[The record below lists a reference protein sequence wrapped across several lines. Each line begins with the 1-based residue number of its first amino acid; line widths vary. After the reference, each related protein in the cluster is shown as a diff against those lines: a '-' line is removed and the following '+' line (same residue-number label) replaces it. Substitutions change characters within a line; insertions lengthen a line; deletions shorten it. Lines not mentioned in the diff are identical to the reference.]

1 MEITYKSKFHGNA
14 YLSHQSVESPRMNPC
29 IKSILATAIAASAA
43 LTPANAGQ
51 LKITVDS
58 ARHVVIIPAVE
69 GGADVAVAVIDR
81 SIGVPDT
88 TVTIASQLL
97 MQNDLRGHVEDAA
110 WYLRTPRREADPAA
124 DALML
129 TQGWTRYDMPAA
141 IRGEINDSLPY
152 PLEIGAQLDGVI
164 RSKWRGKP
172 LAGVMANVLAPRMAD
187 GASAVT
193 DSLGRFHITG
203 IEWADGTYFVI
214 GAVNKKGY
222 FEENIYPDFDSYP
235 EVTALP
241 QKQSYA
247 SAESEEEQSAEEYIA
262 RIKSSIQGMHVA
274 LQEVVVH
281 GKSRHK
287 GENIIER
294 LSYMTVRPGEDDN
307 IICYADAVAN
317 VPGINIVGNI
327 LMHHQVPVSIWVD
340 GRYIGYYADEAK
352 ILRNLIRGNFTPP
365 KRSGNV
371 AISSQSGQISNTPSS
386 FGGGLQYRGLGV
398 YSANMAANALN
409 GGSSASGKSP
419 NDVYD
424 VNNEENRISLADL
437 EAMYPYLDNE
447 SVSYIPPHLAILFKP
462 GIGNVMDKTGGILSI
477 NTKNSHK
484 FRRKLPREFKL
495 ITPLG
500 YQRHKKFYTPAYTPE
515 SVTEEPTGATLQWLP
530 AVDLTQS
537 VELPIP
543 ANISLSDI
551 AVAVEGLTPQGSVI
565 SN

>member
-110 WYLRTPRREADPAA
+110 WYLRAPRREADPAA

-172 LAGVMANVLAPRMAD
+172 LAGVTANVLAPRMAD
-187 GASAVT
+187 GASAMT

-203 IEWADGTYFVI
+203 IEWPDGTYFVI

-241 QKQSYA
+241 QKQLRT
-247 SAESEEEQSAEEYIA
+247 SAESDEKQSSEEYIA

-340 GRYIGYYADEAK
+340 GRYIGYYTDPAQT
-352 ILRNLIRGNFTPP
+352 LRNIMGSNNGG
-365 KRSGNV
+365 SD
-371 AISSQSGQISNTPSS
+371 ISQSQNNGKFSRTPT
-386 FGGGLQYRGLGV
+386 YRGLGV
-398 YSANMAANALN
+398 YSANMAANAL
-409 GGSSASGKSP
+409 SGNSMSLRTSP
-419 NDVYD
+419 N
-424 VNNEENRISLADL
+424 NTENQTYENKISLADL

-447 SVSYIPPHLAILFKP
+447 SVSYVPPHLAVLFSP
-462 GIGNVMDKTGGILSI
+462 GMGNVMDKTGGILSI
-477 NTKNSHK
+477 NTKNTRK
-484 FRRKLPREFKL
+484 FRHKLPKEFKL

-500 YQRHKKFYTPAYTPE
+500 YQRRKKFYTPAYTPK
-515 SVTEEPTGATLQWLP
+515 SITEEPTGATLQWLP

-543 ANISLSDI
+543 ANISPSDI

>member
-110 WYLRTPRREADPAA
+110 WYLRAPRREADPAA

-172 LAGVMANVLAPRMAD
+172 LAGVTANVLAPRMAD
-187 GASAVT
+187 GASAMT

-203 IEWADGTYFVI
+203 IEWPDGTYFVI

-241 QKQSYA
+241 QKQLRT
-247 SAESEEEQSAEEYIA
+247 SAESDEKQSSEEYIA

-340 GRYIGYYADEAK
+340 GRYIGYYTDPAQT
-352 ILRNLIRGNFTPP
+352 LRNIMGSNNGG
-365 KRSGNV
+365 SD
-371 AISSQSGQISNTPSS
+371 ISQSQNNGKFSRTPT
-386 FGGGLQYRGLGV
+386 YRGLGV
-398 YSANMAANALN
+398 YSANMAANAL
-409 GGSSASGKSP
+409 SGNSMSLRTSP
-419 NDVYD
+419 N
-424 VNNEENRISLADL
+424 NTENQTYENKISLADL

-447 SVSYIPPHLAILFKP
+447 SVSYVPPHLAVLFSP
-462 GIGNVMDKTGGILSI
+462 GMGNVMDKTGGILSI
-477 NTKNSHK
+477 NTKNTRK
-484 FRRKLPREFKL
+484 FRHKLPKEFKL

-500 YQRHKKFYTPAYTPE
+500 YQRRKKFYTPAYTPK
-515 SVTEEPTGATLQWLP
+515 SITEEPTGATLQWLP

-543 ANISLSDI
+543 ANISPSDI
-551 AVAVEGLTPQGSVI
+551 AVAVEGLTPQGSFI

>member
-110 WYLRTPRREADPAA
+110 WYLRAPRREADPAA

-172 LAGVMANVLAPRMAD
+172 LAGVTANVLAPRMAD

-241 QKQSYA
+241 QKQLRT
-247 SAESEEEQSAEEYIA
+247 SAESDEKQSSEEYIA

-340 GRYIGYYADEAK
+340 GRYIGYYTDPAQT
-352 ILRNLIRGNFTPP
+352 LRNIMGSNNGG
-365 KRSGNV
+365 SD
-371 AISSQSGQISNTPSS
+371 ISQSQNNGKFSRTPT
-386 FGGGLQYRGLGV
+386 YRGLGV
-398 YSANMAANALN
+398 YSANMAANAL
-409 GGSSASGKSP
+409 SGNSMSLRTSP
-419 NDVYD
+419 N
-424 VNNEENRISLADL
+424 NTENQTYENKISLADL

-447 SVSYIPPHLAILFKP
+447 SVSYVPPHLAVLFSP
-462 GIGNVMDKTGGILSI
+462 GMGNVMDKTGGILSI
-477 NTKNSHK
+477 NTKNTRK
-484 FRRKLPREFKL
+484 FRHKLPKEFKL

-500 YQRHKKFYTPAYTPE
+500 YQRRKKFYTPAYTPK
-515 SVTEEPTGATLQWLP
+515 SITEEPTGATLQWLP

-543 ANISLSDI
+543 ANISPSDI

>member
-110 WYLRTPRREADPAA
+110 WYLRAPRREADPAA

-172 LAGVMANVLAPRMAD
+172 LAGVTANVLAPRMAD

-241 QKQSYA
+241 QKQLRT
-247 SAESEEEQSAEEYIA
+247 SAESDEKQSSEEYIA

-340 GRYIGYYADEAK
+340 GRYIGYYTDPAQT
-352 ILRNLIRGNFTPP
+352 LRNIMGSNNGG
-365 KRSGNV
+365 SD
-371 AISSQSGQISNTPSS
+371 ISQSQNNGKFSRTPT
-386 FGGGLQYRGLGV
+386 YRGLGV
-398 YSANMAANALN
+398 YSANMAANAL
-409 GGSSASGKSP
+409 SGNSMSLRTSP
-419 NDVYD
+419 N
-424 VNNEENRISLADL
+424 NTENQTYENKISLADL

-447 SVSYIPPHLAILFKP
+447 SVSYVPPHLAVLFSP
-462 GIGNVMDKTGGILSI
+462 GMGNVMDKTGGILSI
-477 NTKNSHK
+477 NTKNTRK
-484 FRRKLPREFKL
+484 FRHKLPKEFKL

-543 ANISLSDI
+543 ANISPSDI

>member
-1 MEITYKSKFHGNA
+1 MKKVIPAIIAVVFTLMDVGA
-14 YLSHQSVESPRMNPC
+14 VTRIQCR
-29 IKSILATAIAASAA
+29 IDTA
-43 LTPANAGQ
+43 
-51 LKITVDS
+51 
-58 ARHVVIIPAVE
+58 RRVVVIPAVE

-97 MQNDLRGHVEDAA
+97 MQSDLRGHVEDAA
-110 WYLRTPRREADPAA
+110 WYLRAPRREAGPAA

-172 LAGVMANVLAPRMAD
+172 LAGVTANVLAPRMAD
-187 GASAVT
+187 GASAMT

-203 IEWADGTYFVI
+203 IEWPDGTYFVI

-340 GRYIGYYADEAK
+340 GRYIGYYADMTK
-352 ILRNLIRGNFTPP
+352 SLRNVIRGNFLPP
-365 KRSGNV
+365 KRSGNT
-371 AISSQSGQISNTPSS
+371 AINSQSGQSSNSPSS
-386 FGGGLQYRGLGV
+386 GSGLKYRGLGV
-398 YSANMAANALN
+398 YSANMSANALK

-447 SVSYIPPHLAILFKP
+447 SVSYIPPHLAVLFKP

-543 ANISLSDI
+543 ANISPSDI

>member
-1 MEITYKSKFHGNA
+1 MKK
-14 YLSHQSVESPRMNPC
+14 V
-29 IKSILATAIAASAA
+29 ILAIIASVFVLTDVGAVTRIQCRIDTA
-43 LTPANAGQ
+43 
-51 LKITVDS
+51 
-58 ARHVVIIPAVE
+58 RRVVVIPAVE

-97 MQNDLRGHVEDAA
+97 MQSDLRGHVEDAA
-110 WYLRTPRREADPAA
+110 WYLRTPRREAGPAA

-172 LAGVMANVLAPRMAD
+172 LAGVTANVLAPRMAD

-247 SAESEEEQSAEEYIA
+247 SAESDDEQSAEEYIA

-307 IICYADAVAN
+307 ILCYADAVAN

-340 GRYIGYYADEAK
+340 GRYIGYYADMTK
-352 ILRNLIRGNFTPP
+352 SLRNVIRGNFLPP
-365 KRSGNV
+365 KRSGNT
-371 AISSQSGQISNTPSS
+371 AINSQSGQSSNSPSS
-386 FGGGLQYRGLGV
+386 GSGLKYRGLGV
-398 YSANMAANALN
+398 YSANMAANALK

-543 ANISLSDI
+543 ANISPSDI

>member
-110 WYLRTPRREADPAA
+110 WYLRAPRREADPAA

-172 LAGVMANVLAPRMAD
+172 LAGVTANVLAPRMAD
-187 GASAVT
+187 GASAMT

-241 QKQSYA
+241 QKQLRT
-247 SAESEEEQSAEEYIA
+247 SAESDEKQSSEEYIA

-307 IICYADAVAN
+307 ILCYADAVAN

-340 GRYIGYYADEAK
+340 GRYIGYYTDPAQT
-352 ILRNLIRGNFTPP
+352 LRNIMGSNNGG
-365 KRSGNV
+365 SD
-371 AISSQSGQISNTPSS
+371 ISQSQNNGKFSRTPT
-386 FGGGLQYRGLGV
+386 YRGLGV
-398 YSANMAANALN
+398 YSANMAANAL
-409 GGSSASGKSP
+409 SGNSMSLRTSP
-419 NDVYD
+419 N
-424 VNNEENRISLADL
+424 NTENQTYENKISLADL

-447 SVSYIPPHLAILFKP
+447 SVSYVPPHLAVLFSP
-462 GIGNVMDKTGGILSI
+462 GMGNVMDKTGGILSI
-477 NTKNSHK
+477 NTKNTRK
-484 FRRKLPREFKL
+484 FRHKLPKEFKL

-500 YQRHKKFYTPAYTPE
+500 YQRRKKFYTPAYTPK
-515 SVTEEPTGATLQWLP
+515 SITEEPTGATLQWLP

-543 ANISLSDI
+543 ANISPSDI

>member
-1 MEITYKSKFHGNA
+1 
-14 YLSHQSVESPRMNPC
+14 MNPC

-81 SIGVPDT
+81 NIGVPDT

-110 WYLRTPRREADPAA
+110 WYLRAPRREADPAA

-172 LAGVMANVLAPRMAD
+172 LAGVTANVLAPRMAD

-241 QKQSYA
+241 QKQLRT
-247 SAESEEEQSAEEYIA
+247 SAESDEKQSSEEYIA

-340 GRYIGYYADEAK
+340 GRYIGYYTDPAQT
-352 ILRNLIRGNFTPP
+352 LRNIMGSNNGG
-365 KRSGNV
+365 SD
-371 AISSQSGQISNTPSS
+371 ISQSQNNGKFSRTPT
-386 FGGGLQYRGLGV
+386 YRGLGV
-398 YSANMAANALN
+398 YSANMAANAL
-409 GGSSASGKSP
+409 SGNSMSLRTSP
-419 NDVYD
+419 N
-424 VNNEENRISLADL
+424 NTENQTYENKISLADL

-447 SVSYIPPHLAILFKP
+447 SVSYVPPHLAVLFSP
-462 GIGNVMDKTGGILSI
+462 GMGNVMDKTGGILSI
-477 NTKNSHK
+477 NTKNTRK
-484 FRRKLPREFKL
+484 FRHKLPKEFKL

-500 YQRHKKFYTPAYTPE
+500 YQRRKKFYTPAYTPK
-515 SVTEEPTGATLQWLP
+515 SITEEPTGATLQWLP

-543 ANISLSDI
+543 ANISPSDI

>member
-1 MEITYKSKFHGNA
+1 MENHLQSAIHGKCPHTH
-14 YLSHQSVESPRMNPC
+14 LSVEFLRMNPY

-51 LKITVDS
+51 LKIMVDS

-69 GGADVAVAVIDR
+69 GGADVAV
-81 SIGVPDT
+81 SIVDGRISSPDT

-97 MQNDLRGHVEDAA
+97 LQSDLRGHVEDAA

-172 LAGVMANVLAPRMAD
+172 LAGVIANVLAPRMAD

-203 IEWADGTYFVI
+203 IEWADSTFFVI
-214 GAVNKKGY
+214 SAMNSKGKL
-222 FEENIYPDFDSYP
+222 EENIHPEFDSYP

-241 QKQSYA
+241 QKQLRT
-247 SAESEEEQSAEEYIA
+247 SAESDEKQSSEEYIA
-262 RIKSSIQGMHVA
+262 RIKSSTQGMHVA

-281 GKSRHK
+281 GKSSHK

-340 GRYIGYYADEAK
+340 GRYIGYYIDPKQIVQNIFGNGNSDWINRENNKILQSKNDNGGNSVTSSSKPLIYKGLGEYSAK
-352 ILRNLIRGNFTPP
+352 I
-365 KRSGNV
+365 
-371 AISSQSGQISNTPSS
+371 AE
-386 FGGGLQYRGLGV
+386 
-398 YSANMAANALN
+398 NALN
-409 GGSSASGKSP
+409 SNNTRTASSDNS
-419 NDVYD
+419 
-424 VNNEENRISLADL
+424 ENSNHSDRISLSEL
-437 EAMYPYLDNE
+437 ESMYPFLNNE
-447 SVSYIPPHLAILFKP
+447 SVSYVPPHLSVLFSP
-462 GIGNVMDKTGGILSI
+462 GGGNIMDKTGGILSI
-477 NTKNSHK
+477 NTKCPGKLH
-484 FRRKLPREFKL
+484 RKLPREFNL

-500 YQRHKKFYTPAYTPE
+500 YQKRKKFYTPAYTLEGIPKDE
-515 SVTEEPTGATLQWLP
+515 TGATLQWLP
-530 AVDLTQS
+530 AIDLTQS
-537 VELPIP
+537 IELPIP
-543 ANISLSDI
+543 VNISPSEI
-551 AVAVEGLTPQGSVI
+551 TVSVEGLTPQGSVI

>member
-29 IKSILATAIAASAA
+29 IKSILATAIAVSAA

-110 WYLRTPRREADPAA
+110 WYLRAPRREADPAA

-172 LAGVMANVLAPRMAD
+172 LAGVTANVLAPRMAD

-203 IEWADGTYFVI
+203 IEWPDGTYFVI

-235 EVTALP
+235 EITALP

-307 IICYADAVAN
+307 ILCYADAVAN

-340 GRYIGYYADEAK
+340 GRYIGYYTDPAQT
-352 ILRNLIRGNFTPP
+352 LRNIMGSNNGG
-365 KRSGNV
+365 SN
-371 AISSQSGQISNTPSS
+371 ISQSQNNGKFSRTPT
-386 FGGGLQYRGLGV
+386 YRGLGV
-398 YSANMAANALN
+398 YSANMAANAL
-409 GGSSASGKSP
+409 SGNSMSLGTSP
-419 NDVYD
+419 N
-424 VNNEENRISLADL
+424 NTENHTYENKISLADL

-447 SVSYIPPHLAILFKP
+447 SVSYVPPHLAVLFNP

-477 NTKNSHK
+477 NTKSSRK
-484 FRRKLPREFKL
+484 FRHKLPKEFKL

-500 YQRHKKFYTPAYTPE
+500 YQKRKKFYTPAYTPE
-515 SVTEEPTGATLQWLP
+515 SITEKPTGATLQWLP

-543 ANISLSDI
+543 ASISPSEI
-551 AVAVEGLTPQGSVI
+551 TVSAEGLTPQGSI
-565 SN
+565 IYN

>member
-1 MEITYKSKFHGNA
+1 
-14 YLSHQSVESPRMNPC
+14 MNPC
-29 IKSILATAIAASAA
+29 IKSILATAIAASTA

-81 SIGVPDT
+81 NIGVPDT

-110 WYLRTPRREADPAA
+110 WYLRAPRREADPAA

-172 LAGVMANVLAPRMAD
+172 LAGVTANVLAPRMAD

-340 GRYIGYYADEAK
+340 GRYIGYYADMTK
-352 ILRNLIRGNFTPP
+352 SLRNVIRGNFLPP
-365 KRSGNV
+365 KRSGNT
-371 AISSQSGQISNTPSS
+371 AINSQSGQSSNSPSS
-386 FGGGLQYRGLGV
+386 GSGLKYRGLGV
-398 YSANMAANALN
+398 YSANMAANALK

-447 SVSYIPPHLAILFKP
+447 SVSYIPPI
-462 GIGNVMDKTGGILSI
+462 
-477 NTKNSHK
+477 
-484 FRRKLPREFKL
+484 
-495 ITPLG
+495 
-500 YQRHKKFYTPAYTPE
+500 
-515 SVTEEPTGATLQWLP
+515 
-530 AVDLTQS
+530 
-537 VELPIP
+537 
-543 ANISLSDI
+543 
-551 AVAVEGLTPQGSVI
+551 
-565 SN
+565 

>member
-1 MEITYKSKFHGNA
+1 MENHLQSAIHGKCPHTH
-14 YLSHQSVESPRMNPC
+14 LSVEFLRMNPH
-29 IKSILATAIAASAA
+29 IKYIIATAIAASAA
-43 LTPANAGQ
+43 LTPANAQQ

-69 GGADVAVAVIDR
+69 GGADVAVTIVDGRI
-81 SIGVPDT
+81 SSPDT

-97 MQNDLRGHVEDAA
+97 MQNDLRGHIEDAA

-172 LAGVMANVLAPRMAD
+172 LAGVTANVLAPRMAD

-203 IEWADGTYFVI
+203 IEWPDGTYFVI
-214 GAVNKKGY
+214 GALNKKGY

-241 QKQSYA
+241 QKQLH
-247 SAESEEEQSAEEYIA
+247 ESSESDAEEYIA

-274 LQEVVVH
+274 LQEVIVH
-281 GKSRHK
+281 GKNRYK

-307 IICYADAVAN
+307 ILCYADAVAN

-340 GRYIGYYADEAK
+340 GRYIGYYADETK
-352 ILRNLIRGNFTPP
+352 ILRNVIRGNFTPP

-371 AISSQSGQISNTPSS
+371 AISSKSGQISNTPSS

-398 YSANMAANALN
+398 YSANMAANALK
-409 GGSSASGKSP
+409 GGTTASGASP
-419 NDVYD
+419 NDVHE

-437 EAMYPYLDNE
+437 EDMYPYLDNA
-447 SVSYIPPHLAILFKP
+447 SVSYIPPHLAVLFKP
-462 GIGNVMDKTGGILSI
+462 GISNITDKTGGILSI

-484 FRRKLPREFKL
+484 FRRKLPKEFKL

-500 YQRHKKFYTPAYTPE
+500 YQKRKKFYTPAYTPE
-515 SVTEEPTGATLQWLP
+515 GIPEEQTGATLHWLP
-530 AVDLTQS
+530 TVDLTQS
-537 VELPIP
+537 IELPIP
-543 ANISLSDI
+543 ANMSPSDVS
-551 AVAVEGLTPQGSVI
+551 VAVEGITPQGAVVSI
-565 SN
+565 TH

>member
-1 MEITYKSKFHGNA
+1 MKK
-14 YLSHQSVESPRMNPC
+14 V
-29 IKSILATAIAASAA
+29 ILAIIASVFVLTDVGAVTRIQCRIDTA
-43 LTPANAGQ
+43 
-51 LKITVDS
+51 
-58 ARHVVIIPAVE
+58 RRVVVIPAVE

-97 MQNDLRGHVEDAA
+97 MQSDLRGHVEDAA
-110 WYLRTPRREADPAA
+110 WYLRTPRREAGPAA

-172 LAGVMANVLAPRMAD
+172 LAGVTANVLAPRMAD

-241 QKQSYA
+241 QKQLRT
-247 SAESEEEQSAEEYIA
+247 SAESDEKQSSEEYIA
-262 RIKSSIQGMHVA
+262 RIKSSTQGMHVA

-281 GKSRHK
+281 GKSSHK

-307 IICYADAVAN
+307 ILCYADAVAN

-340 GRYIGYYADEAK
+340 GRYIGYYIDPKQIVQNIFGNGNSDWINRENNKILQSKNDNGGNSVTSSSKPLIYKGLGEYSAK
-352 ILRNLIRGNFTPP
+352 I
-365 KRSGNV
+365 
-371 AISSQSGQISNTPSS
+371 AE
-386 FGGGLQYRGLGV
+386 
-398 YSANMAANALN
+398 NALN
-409 GGSSASGKSP
+409 SNNTRTASSDNS
-419 NDVYD
+419 
-424 VNNEENRISLADL
+424 ENSNHSDRISLSEL
-437 EAMYPYLDNE
+437 ESMYPFLNNE
-447 SVSYIPPHLAILFKP
+447 SVSYVPPHLSVLFSP
-462 GIGNVMDKTGGILSI
+462 GGGNIMDKTGGILSI
-477 NTKNSHK
+477 NTKCPGKLH
-484 FRRKLPREFKL
+484 RKLPREFNL

-500 YQRHKKFYTPAYTPE
+500 YQKRKKFYTPAYTLEGIPKDD
-515 SVTEEPTGATLQWLP
+515 TGATLQWLP
-530 AVDLTQS
+530 IVDLTQL

-543 ANISLSDI
+543 ANISPSEI
-551 AVAVEGLTPQGSVI
+551 TVSVEGLTPQGSII